1 MNKFDK
7 VPNELKTMPLW
18 LTWQYVERQNG
29 KLSKAPN
36 ATPSRW
42 PANLGVFADVIKK
55 TDDNNGIGIVIAND
69 LVGID
74 IDNIDDNNIPENIQ
88 RLLNAGYDGYMEK
101 SVSGHGYHIIGYC
114 SNKAL
119 LLKLFSEYNNNNAT
133 CIRTDNVE
141 IYLGNQFF
149 TVSGNTISNKYGCI
163 DNAIILAWR
172 IATGKPLLSC
182 IHINAS
188 TTTKKIQSNIT
199 IASYK
204 SKRKDTAFI
213 EQNEKL
219 SISPEQ
225 KQILTLPG
233 LDMNTVIKKM
243 YEANPELKSV
253 LEQGYSA
260 VPDKWIDGLSDKSPS
275 GIDMKIAGT
284 LCHWLYRYGK
294 NAIITLLEES
304 AICRNEKNE
313 KNKTYLINTV
323 NKAYDS
329 KKKFFHAVD
338 FQKLNNKQKQEY
350 KKLTEAINHKS

>member
-1 MNKFDK
+1 MINFDK
-7 VPNELKTMPLW
+7 VPNELKTLPLW
-18 LTWQYVERQNG
+18 LTWQYEKRPNG

-42 PANLGVFADVIKK
+42 PINLGVFADVVKK

-74 IDNIDDNNIPENIQ
+74 IDNIDDDNIPEDIQ
-88 RLLNAGYDGYMEK
+88 RLLSAGYDGYMEK
-101 SVSGHGYHIIGYC
+101 SVSGHGYHIVGYC

-119 LLKLFSEYNNNNAT
+119 LLKLFNDYNNAT

-141 IYLGNQFF
+141 IYLDNQFF
-149 TVSGNTISNKYGCI
+149 TVSGNTISKKYGCI
-163 DNAIILAWR
+163 DNAIILAWQ

-182 IHINAS
+182 IHIDAS
-188 TTTKKIQSNIT
+188 TTTKKIQPNIT

-204 SKRKDTAFI
+204 SKQKVNIVPDT
-213 EQNEKL
+213 QDGKL

-225 KQILTLPG
+225 KQILRLPG
-233 LDMNTVIKKM
+233 IDINKAIEKM
-243 YEANPELKSV
+243 YEANPDLKLV

-260 VPDKWIDGLSDKSPS
+260 VPYEWIDGLSDKSPS
-275 GIDMKIAGT
+275 GIDMKVTGT

-304 AICRNEKNE
+304 AICRNEKND
-313 KNKTYLINTV
+313 KNNAYLINTV

-329 KKKFFHAVD
+329 KEKFFYAVD

-350 KKLTEAINHKS
+350 KKLTEAIKDKS

>member
-1 MNKFDK
+1 MNNFNK
-7 VPNELKTMPLW
+7 VPKELKTLPLW
-18 LTWQYVERQNG
+18 LTWQYEKRQNG

-42 PANLGVFADVIKK
+42 PINLGVFADVIKK

-74 IDNIDDNNIPENIQ
+74 IDNIDDDNIPEDIQ

-119 LLKLFSEYNNNNAT
+119 LLKLFSKYNNAT
-133 CIRTDNVE
+133 CIRTNNVE
-141 IYLGNQFF
+141 IYLTNQFF

-163 DNAIILAWR
+163 DNAIILAWQLT
-172 IATGKPLLSC
+172 TGKPLLSC
-182 IHINAS
+182 IHTDTSVA
-188 TTTKKIQSNIT
+188 TKKTPPNIT

-213 EQNEKL
+213 EHNEEL

-225 KQILTLPG
+225 KQILRLPG
-233 LDMNTVIKKM
+233 IDINKAIENM

-260 VPDKWIDGLSDKSPS
+260 VPDEWIDDLSDKSPS
-275 GIDMKIAGT
+275 GIDMKVTGT

-313 KNKTYLINTV
+313 KNKAYLINTV

-329 KKKFFHAVD
+329 KEKFFYAVD

-350 KKLTEAINHKS
+350 KKLTEAIKDKS